1 MLTTQGPKGFIS
13 TDSGK
18 RTESSGVQV
27 VRTDQH
33 DRAGRH
39 GIGPVV
45 AGSVVFGFLAAV
57 VLVVGPFGGA
67 QEDVISGTA
76 LLGFAAGWALL
87 ALVSARWT
95 DQPQPWAVVPAGVL
109 ALAGTGLLVFAPSDG
124 VLDALGWIWPVA
136 VLALVVWM
144 VVSARR
150 QLRGRARVFILY
162 SVFGIMTL
170 AAVGGGYQTISAALD
185 RRAFPMHGQLIDVG
199 GHRLHIQCSGTGSP
213 AVVLEAGLGELA
225 ATMSGWIAP
234 AVARDTQVCVYDRA
248 GHGWSDPSTGAQDGL
263 GVATDLHTLLERAD
277 VAGPYVLVGHSTGG
291 VYMRV
296 FAAKFPEQV
305 AGMVLLDSQPNDAF
319 TRLPDYPGFY
329 SVFRRAIGLM
339 ASLARLGVMRL
350 FYLSDVGGLPP
361 QVRAEERAI
370 HSTAGDNRG
379 SRDEFA
385 AIPAALQQA
394 RALESLG
401 DKPLA
406 VVTAVSE
413 APNGWLPL
421 QDEMAALSTRG
432 VHLVLPDATHASL
445 IEDSATQPSPARR
458 S

>member
-1 MLTTQGPKGFIS
+1 MF
-13 TDSGK
+13 
-18 RTESSGVQV
+18 
-27 VRTDQH
+27 
-33 DRAGRH
+33 
-39 GIGPVV
+39 
-45 AGSVVFGFLAAV
+45 FGLLAAL
-57 VLVVGPFGGA
+57 VLVVGPFGGE
-67 QEDVISGTA
+67 QEHVISGTA

-87 ALVSARWT
+87 AACSARWT
-95 DQPQPWAVVPAGVL
+95 GQPQRWAFVPAGVL
-109 ALAGTGLLVFAPSDG
+109 TLAGAGLLVFAPSDG
-124 VLDALGWIWPVA
+124 TLDTLGWVWPPA
-136 VLALVVWM
+136 ALALIVWM
-144 VVSARR
+144 VVHARR
-150 QLRGRARVFILY
+150 QLRSRTSVFILY
-162 SVFGIMTL
+162 PVFGIMTL
-170 AAVGGGYQTISAALD
+170 AALGGAYQTIGTALD
-185 RRAFPMHGQLIDVG
+185 RRAYPMHGQLIDVG
-199 GHRLHIQCSGTGSP
+199 GHRLHIECSGTGSP

-248 GHGWSDPSTGAQDGL
+248 GHGWSEPSTGAQDGL
-263 GVATDLHTLLERAD
+263 AVATDLHTLLERAA

-291 VYMRV
+291 VYVRV

-339 ASLARLGVMRL
+339 PSLARLGVMRL
-350 FYLSDVGGLPP
+350 FYLSDAGGLPP
-361 QVRAEERAI
+361 QVRAEERAT

-406 VVTAVSE
+406 IVTAGSE
-413 APNGWLPL
+413 AQNGWLPL
-421 QDEMAALSTRG
+421 QDEMATLSTRA

-445 IEDSATQPSPARR
+445 IEDEGDAAVSSQAILNVVDAVRGTPAR
-458 S
+458 